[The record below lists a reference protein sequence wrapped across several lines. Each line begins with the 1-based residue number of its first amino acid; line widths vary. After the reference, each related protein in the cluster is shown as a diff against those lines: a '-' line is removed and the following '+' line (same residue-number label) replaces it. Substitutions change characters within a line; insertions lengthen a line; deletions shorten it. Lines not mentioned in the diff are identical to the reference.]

1 MRSLLSQLFLEQ
13 FSESN
18 RKQIKGFTPQ
28 AMDRLLRHEW
38 PGNVRE
44 LMNAV
49 ERAVVLARADYLD
62 QDEFPLI
69 PRETGSEG
77 ELPLEGAASIELPL
91 DEVEK
96 AAILKMLEH
105 TKGNKSE
112 AARRLGITRRTL
124 HKKLKLYGVMIRGV

>member
-1 MRSLLSQLFLEQ
+1 MGTISLIDIHESIVFIQDILLLAQHFLEH

-49 ERAVVLARADYLD
+49 ERAVVLAS
-62 QDEFPLI
+62 P
-69 PRETGSEG
+69 
-77 ELPLEGAASIELPL
+77 
-91 DEVEK
+91 
-96 AAILKMLEH
+96 
-105 TKGNKSE
+105 
-112 AARRLGITRRTL
+112 AAR
-124 HKKLKLYGVMIRGV
+124 HNLKDAP